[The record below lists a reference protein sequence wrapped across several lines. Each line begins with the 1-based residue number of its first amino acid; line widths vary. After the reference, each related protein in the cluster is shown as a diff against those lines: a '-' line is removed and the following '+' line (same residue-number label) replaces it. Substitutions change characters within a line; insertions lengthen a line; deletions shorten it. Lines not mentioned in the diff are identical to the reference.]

1 MRDLSSTQWYFVSK
15 IRMKIGKNISM
26 TQCIS
31 PAPKECFT
39 MLHLNPARGP
49 VEKKWKNPGP
59 PAIIPA
65 SDFFLGAKPCIRDV
79 KPPVPPRSSRAKLQ
93 QNSSTKM
100 HIRCWRPQKWPPWH
114 FRSDVTLN
122 FYQFPW
128 LSSFSFSFPILT
140 LRSTGILGQIEISL
154 HNFSLTSRH

>member
-1 MRDLSSTQWYFVSK
+1 MFFPVVLCLKNSGENRKKHLDDSMHISSAQ
-15 IRMKIGKNISM
+15 R
-26 TQCIS
+26 
-31 PAPKECFT
+31 
-39 MLHLNPARGP
+39 MLHYSALKSCQGSSR
-49 VEKKWKNPGP
+49 KKWKNPGP

-65 SDFFLGAKPCIRDV
+65 SDFFLGAKQCIRDV

-100 HIRCWRPQKWPPWH
+100 HIRCWRPKKWPPWH
-114 FRSDVTLN
+114 FRSDDTLN

-140 LRSTGILGQIEISL
+140 LRSTGILGKIEISL
-154 HNFSLTSRH
+154 HNFSFTGRH